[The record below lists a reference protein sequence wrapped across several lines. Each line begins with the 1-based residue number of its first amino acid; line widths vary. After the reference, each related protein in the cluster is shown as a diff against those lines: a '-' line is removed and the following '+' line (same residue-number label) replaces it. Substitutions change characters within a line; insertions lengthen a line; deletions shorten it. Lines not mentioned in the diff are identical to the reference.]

1 MVMDAKKIE
10 EGKVQTRNLGEEW
23 EGWKGEK
30 REDTSEGKSL
40 FLAIGSFV
48 VLLLDLLII
57 GFTYMISPRLA
68 SWHSFLP
75 LVAWTIV
82 TIVILMTIVWMT
94 QIILTAVTGKNFLFL
109 SNPLKYLFDIVF
121 EGSFK
126 ISKFLGIS
134 KDRLGNSFVKSYNE
148 MSRATKR
155 HESDEK
161 LLILL
166 PRCLTKEQI
175 KEITSLKERYP
186 IEIHV
191 VSGGELARRKI
202 KESRP
207 TAVIGVACERD
218 LVSGIRDVGRKISLI
233 GIPNKRPDGP
243 CQNTV
248 IEIKEL
254 IDAIEF
260 YVGPP
265 SQEEERSEELKW
277 L

>member
-1 MVMDAKKIE
+1 MVMEAKKSE
-10 EGKVQTRNLGEEW
+10 ETKVQNRNLGEEW
-23 EGWKGEK
+23 ESWRGEK
-30 REDTSEGKSL
+30 REDISEGKSL
-40 FLAIGSFV
+40 FLANGSFV

-57 GFTYMISPRLA
+57 GFTYMVSPRLA
-68 SWHSFLP
+68 SWHSLLP
-75 LVAWTIV
+75 VAAWAIAIIIVLV
-82 TIVILMTIVWMT
+82 TIMWMI

-109 SNPLKYLFDIVF
+109 ANPLKYLFDIVF
-121 EGSFK
+121 AGSFK
-126 ISKFLGIS
+126 ISKFLGVS

-148 MSRATKR
+148 MSRAIKK
-155 HESDEK
+155 HGSDER

-166 PRCLTKEQI
+166 PRCLTKEQL

-186 IEIHV
+186 VEIHV

-218 LVSGIRDVGRKISLI
+218 LVSGIRDVGGKISLI

-265 SQEEERSEELKW
+265 AKQGERSEEVKEL
-277 L
+277 